1 MASSSSGQD
10 EPNRT
15 MWLATWAGKM
25 EPSYPLMT
33 TRCIP
38 QEKYPQKPYNKS
50 FINQVCSVKMAEYW
64 PLSFF
69 ASLWTISV
77 HKHVKKVSG
86 QYPAILT
93 SHLVNNPY
101 ILTSCL
107 VNNPKYVETSPYRHL
122 FNTDTISITEKRTF
136 SSGGGGVHILVSS
149 SFYITLQ
156 YIFYTCIPWQWSV
169 SARACCVQSYWYSVL
184 ITE

>member
-1 MASSSSGQD
+1 MNQIARCD
-10 EPNRT
+10 
-15 MWLATWAGKM
+15 WLPERVRWSHLARSWLPAVSRKKNI
-25 EPSYPLMT
+25 PKSHIINPLLT
-33 TRCIP
+33 KFVRSRWLDIGLVLFLRVYGLTETKSRSLNT
-38 QEKYPQKPYNKS
+38 QK
-50 FINQVCSVKMAEYW
+50 EE
-64 PLSFF
+64 L
-69 ASLWTISV
+69 
-77 HKHVKKVSG
+77 G
-86 QYPAILT
+86 QYPAIST

-107 VNNPKYVETSPYRHL
+107 VNNPKYVEPSPYRHL